1 MLITQKRSQ
10 KYKFISELH
19 QMKKKGGYII
29 IQVHNILL
37 YIIVMKIAKLMW
49 SVWHTNSLE

>member
-19 QMKKKGGYII
+19 QIKKKRWIYYYRSPQHIT
-29 IQVHNILL
+29 VH
-37 YIIVMKIAKLMW
+37 Y
-49 SVWHTNSLE
+49 SDENSKAYVVCMAY